1 MEKIIKSKFGWK
13 IFFSYMIVILTGI
26 LVLLASVEL
35 ALPTAFDQH
44 MANMENM
51 TGNQTTGE
59 MMSGSSMQQENDLFS
74 SFRIT
79 INSALIRSVG
89 AAFAVALAVS
99 ILISYRVVN
108 PVREMMFASQDIAR
122 GNYQERVFVPGDPT
136 RGDELSELA
145 ISFNRMAEQ
154 LERNENVRQR
164 LIGDISHE
172 LRTPLTVIKGI
183 LEGLMD
189 DVLPP
194 DQDTYHKVHQEA
206 DRLSHL
212 VDDLQLLSQVE
223 AGEYKLDKETIEV
236 EELINTVLE
245 RLGQQYIDKGV
256 KLTSDLELELPPVQA
271 DPRRIGQVL
280 LNIVGNALQYTT
292 KGDRV
297 SIQARRENN
306 EVHITV
312 QDTGEGIP
320 VEHHPYIF
328 TRFYRVDKS
337 RTRASGGSGIGLTV
351 ARHFVEAHG
360 GRIWMDSAGEGQGS
374 SFTFS
379 LPVID

>member
-154 LERNENVRQR
+154 LEKNENVRQR

-183 LEGLMD
+183 IEGLMD

-194 DQDTYHKVHQEA
+194 DQDTYQKVHQEA

-236 EELINTVLE
+236 EELINTVLA

-256 KLTSDLELELPPVQA
+256 KLTSDLEIELPSVQA

-297 SIQARRENN
+297 FIQARRASN

>member
-1 MEKIIKSKFGWK
+1 MNKIIKSKFGWK
-13 IFFSYMIVILTGI
+13 IFFSYMIVILAGI
-26 LVLLASVEL
+26 LILLASVEL

-51 TGNQTTGE
+51 TGNQTMGE
-59 MMSGSSMQQENDLFS
+59 MMSGSSMQQEMDLFS
-74 SFRIT
+74 SFRST

-89 AAFAVALAVS
+89 AAFAVALVIS

-154 LERNENVRQR
+154 LEKNEIVRQR

-172 LRTPLTVIKGI
+172 LRTPLTVIKGT
-183 LEGLMD
+183 LEGLLD
-189 DVLPP
+189 NVLPP
-194 DQDTYHKVHQEA
+194 NPESYHKMHLEA

-223 AGEYKLDKETIEV
+223 AGEYKLDIETIAV

-256 KLTSDLELELPPVQA
+256 KLTSDLEIELPPVQA

-320 VEHHPYIF
+320 VEHHPYLF

-351 ARHFVEAHG
+351 SRHFVEAHG